1 MQIRP
6 ISVIR
11 AVNHAMEGTWGKR
24 RGAETTEAS
33 GRWWWGRF
41 FSPTSTARRRP
52 SLSLPRPPRSPPA
65 RTLAGPPRTANENR
79 IRCKPVL
86 LSLFLSGFSSPVSS
100 FLSLDGRKEEKNLVT
115 FRLLAEVECVES
127 RLCAY
132 ATYI

>member
-52 SLSLPRPPRSPPA
+52 LSLPRPPRSPPA

>member
-1 MQIRP
+1 MGEK
-6 ISVIR
+6 
-11 AVNHAMEGTWGKR
+11 EGRRDDGGKR
-24 RGAETTEAS
+24 SVVVGEI
-33 GRWWWGRF
+33 F
-41 FSPTSTARRRP
+41 FPDFHRPPPT

-115 FRLLAEVECVES
+115 FRLLAEVECGES